1 MNLAFLAI
9 ASLAPCS
16 NRHVLCVRSGSAR
29 GAASHSPK
37 KPAFPATSM
46 IHKAVFSAQTFLASA
61 KISGAIGTPIDHQFE
76 SLPVKSACYLVVAFL
91 LLLSIFTVTAA
102 AAVLPEERVDI
113 LYHRYDGGG
122 VTVDG
127 PSVLVRKNV
136 GDSVSV
142 GLNYYVD
149 NVTSASIDVK
159 VSASKYTEERDEY
172 SINVDYLRQKTT
184 MSVGYTN
191 SDESDYTAETWSMG
205 ISQDMFGDLTTV
217 SMSFAYGDNTV
228 EQNGNPDFKEDTEV
242 RSYRVGL
249 SQIFT
254 KNLIMAF
261 TFETISDEGY
271 LNNPYRSVR
280 YVDGGSAVGYSFQQE
295 VYPRTRTSNAVAVRG
310 NYFLSQYG
318 AVNAGV
324 RYFEDNWGIEATT
337 YELGYTM
344 LYAEEWIFEARFRY
358 HDQGKAD
365 FYSDLFPF
373 KDAQN
378 YLARDK
384 ELSKFTSTTL
394 GLGASY
400 EFGRSWSLI
409 DRGSLN
415 LHVDWIYFDYN
426 DFRDL
431 TESGAVGDEPLYDFS
446 ATVTRLFASFWF

>member
-1 MNLAFLAI
+1 MRLALFAI
-9 ASLAPCS
+9 L
-16 NRHVLCVRSGSAR
+16 L
-29 GAASHSPK
+29 
-37 KPAFPATSM
+37 F
-46 IHKAVFSAQTFLASA
+46 AVSV
-61 KISGAIGTPIDHQFE
+61 E
-76 SLPVKSACYLVVAFL
+76 
-91 LLLSIFTVTAA
+91 

-254 KNLIMAF
+254 KSLIMAF

-324 RYFEDNWGIEATT
+324 RYFEDNWGIEAMT

-344 LYAEEWIFEARFRY
+344 PYQEDWIFEARFRY
-358 HDQGKAD
+358 HDQDKAD

-384 ELSKFTSTTL
+384 ELGKFTSTTL
-394 GLGASY
+394 GLGGSY
-400 EFGRSWSLI
+400 EFGRSWSMI

-415 LHVDWIYFDYN
+415 LHVDWIYFDYD

>member
-1 MNLAFLAI
+1 L
-9 ASLAPCS
+9 
-16 NRHVLCVRSGSAR
+16 VLLLLVFFRDSFVRSVLEPSRTVRTLRFCAL
-29 GAASHSPK
+29 
-37 KPAFPATSM
+37 
-46 IHKAVFSAQTFLASA
+46 TFLASA
-61 KISGAIGTPIDHQFE
+61 KKSGAIGAPINSKFE
-76 SLPVKSACYLVVAFL
+76 SNSVKSTCFLVAASL
-91 LLLSIFTVTAA
+91 LLLSVVPVIAT
-102 AAVLPEERVDI
+102 AAVLPEERVDL

-122 VTVDG
+122 VEVDG

-149 NVTSASIDVK
+149 NVTSASIDVV
-159 VSASKYTEERDEY
+159 VSASEYTEERDEY

-184 MSVGYTN
+184 MSVGYTK

-205 ISQDMFGDLTTV
+205 IAQDMFGDLTTV
-217 SMSFAYGDNTV
+217 SMGFAYGDNTV

-242 RSYRVGL
+242 RSYRIGL

-280 YVDGGSAVGYSFQQE
+280 YVDGGSPVGYSFQQE

-318 AVNAGV
+318 AVNAGL
-324 RYFEDNWGIEATT
+324 RYFEDNWGIEAMT
-337 YELGYTM
+337 YELGYTIP
-344 LYAEEWIFEARFRY
+344 YEEDWILEARFRY
-358 HDQGKAD
+358 HDQDKAD

-373 KDAQN
+373 RDAQN

-384 ELSKFTSTTL
+384 ELGKFTSTTL
-394 GLGASY
+394 GLGGSY
-400 EFGRSWSLI
+400 EFGRSWSMI

-415 LHVDWIYFDYN
+415 LHVDYIYFDYD

-431 TESGAVGDEPLYDFS
+431 TGSGAVGDEPLYDFD